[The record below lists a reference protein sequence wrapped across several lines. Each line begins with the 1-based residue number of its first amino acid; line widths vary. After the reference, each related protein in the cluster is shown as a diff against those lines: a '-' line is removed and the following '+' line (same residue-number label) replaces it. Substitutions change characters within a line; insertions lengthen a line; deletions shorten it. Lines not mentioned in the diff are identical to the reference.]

1 MQFHGLLKQ
10 FPKEVKLLIT
20 AFVITLNIG
29 FFTGINFVKITS
41 TFDSNGIETNYLGN
55 EKDENAEIMQFKKSE
70 REIITL
76 VHNHVL
82 SMSLI
87 FLILGGI
94 LSLTSINRKVKSILM
109 LEPFVSII
117 LTFGGI
123 YILWTGV
130 LWFKYIIMISGIA
143 MVLSIVLSSY
153 FILKEIFFT
162 KN

>member
-29 FFTGINFVKITS
+29 FFTGINFIRITS

-55 EKDENAEIMQFKKSE
+55 EKDEDAEIMQFKKSE

-87 FLILGGI
+87 FFLLGGL
-94 LSLTSINRKVKSILM
+94 LSLTSINRKIKSLLM
-109 LEPFVSII
+109 FEPFVSIV

-130 LWFKYIIMISGIA
+130 LWFKYIIMLSGIA
-143 MVLSIVLSSY
+143 MVLSIVLSSV
-153 FILKEIFFT
+153 FILKETIFT

>member
-29 FFTGINFVKITS
+29 FFTGINFIRITS

-55 EKDENAEIMQFKKSE
+55 EKDEDAEIMQFKKSE

-87 FLILGGI
+87 FFLLGGL
-94 LSLTSINRKVKSILM
+94 LSLTSINRKMKNLLM
-109 LEPFVSII
+109 FEPFVSIV

-130 LWFKYIIMISGIA
+130 LWFKYIIMLSGIA
-143 MVLSIVLSSY
+143 MVLSIILSSVL
-153 FILKEIFFT
+153 ILKETIFT

>member
-1 MQFHGLLKQ
+1 MKFHGLLKQ

-29 FFTGINFVKITS
+29 FFTGINFVRITS
-41 TFDSNGIETNYLGN
+41 TFDNNGIETNYLGN
-55 EKDENAEIMQFKKSE
+55 EKDEDAEIMQFKKSE

-87 FLILGGI
+87 FFLLGGL
-94 LSLTSINRKVKSILM
+94 LSLTSINRKMKSVLM
-109 LEPFVSII
+109 FEPFVSIV

-130 LWFKYIIMISGIA
+130 LWFKYIIMLSGIA
-143 MVLSIVLSSY
+143 MVLSIVFSSF
-153 FILKEIFFT
+153 FILKESIFT

>member
-1 MQFHGLLKQ
+1 MQFHGLLEQ

-29 FFTGINFVKITS
+29 FFTGINFIRITS

-55 EKDENAEIMQFKKSE
+55 EKDEDAEIMQFKKSE

-87 FLILGGI
+87 FFLLGGL
-94 LSLTSINRKVKSILM
+94 LSLTSINRKMKSLLM
-109 LEPFVSII
+109 FEPFVSIV

-130 LWFKYIIMISGIA
+130 LWFKYIIMLSGIA
-143 MVLSIVLSSY
+143 MVLSIVLSSV
-153 FILKEIFFT
+153 FILKETIFT

>member
-1 MQFHGLLKQ
+1 MKFYGLLKQ

-29 FFTGINFVKITS
+29 FFTGINFVRITS
-41 TFDSNGIETNYLGN
+41 TFDKNGIETNYLGN
-55 EKDENAEIMQFKKSE
+55 EKDEDAQIMQFKKSE

-87 FLILGGI
+87 FFLLGGL
-94 LSLTSINRKVKSILM
+94 LSLTSINRKMKNVLM
-109 LEPFVSII
+109 FEPFVSII

-123 YILWTGV
+123 YILWIGV
-130 LWFKYIIMISGIA
+130 LWFKYIIMLSGIA
-143 MVLSIVLSSY
+143 MVLSIVFSSF
-153 FILKEIFFT
+153 FILKESIFT

>member
-1 MQFHGLLKQ
+1 MKFYGLLKQ

-29 FFTGINFVKITS
+29 FFTGINFVRITS
-41 TFDSNGIETNYLGN
+41 TFDKNGIETNYLGN
-55 EKDENAEIMQFKKSE
+55 EKDEDAQIMQFKKSE

-87 FLILGGI
+87 FFLLGGL
-94 LSLTSINRKVKSILM
+94 LSLTSINRKMKNVLM
-109 LEPFVSII
+109 FEPFVSII

-123 YILWTGV
+123 YILWIGV
-130 LWFKYIIMISGIA
+130 LWFKYIIMLSGIA
-143 MVLSIVLSSY
+143 MVLSIVFSSF
-153 FILKEIFFT
+153 FILKESIYT